1 MSLILPKGFVVNAA
15 GLNGDI
21 ERINQEPLDVAD
33 IAKFWKVYTTTKRRL
48 LDPTAERLENY
59 WWRIWGSRKK
69 SLNGATVARL
79 FAHISDGQTFV
90 PLRGPPNRDEGT
102 PPLTTAAR
110 RGPTASSTTALN
122 RSDPSRPS
130 TTASSIASRNPAPM
144 PHPILKKTRGPS
156 TSGPRPTAR
165 FISPP
170 ESDGEADP
178 SSSASTNSQTNS
190 HVVVEPPSPDSQNV
204 KFDRK
209 SPPSNKKKGGFV
221 ASARKKRPVIV
232 RRQSSQTS
240 QSSTEAVP
248 SIASVQSSAGR
259 TPPAVVEQS
268 RNPPQSRFQENFSP
282 PPDRSKSP
290 KKRNTL
296 RVSDSKRTPPRNAG
310 VTRGGKASH
319 SDEIG
324 ERVSSSGDPGPSAQL
339 RRIENLQTEEVPA
352 EDLTAEDLE
361 EIEVQR
367 SLLAEANAR
376 VKEGLRTA
384 PSPLPSATSDGF
396 RILHRALRPQSEG
409 NVEQKSLSAVQ
420 LLDHE
425 TKGTA
430 SLAPTLT
437 DATGQVN
444 LGNVGIASSPN
455 STSKKDKGKGRNT
468 EDVPGSG
475 MFAKR
480 TIQPVPPVVVPDST
494 GSLTRSKSQLTL
506 LLERDR
512 ARSGEHK
519 SDDEKSNRRKR

>member
-1 MSLILPKGFVVNAA
+1 
-15 GLNGDI
+15 
-21 ERINQEPLDVAD
+21 
-33 IAKFWKVYTTTKRRL
+33 
-48 LDPTAERLENY
+48 
-59 WWRIWGSRKK
+59 
-69 SLNGATVARL
+69 
-79 FAHISDGQTFV
+79 
-90 PLRGPPNRDEGT
+90 
-102 PPLTTAAR
+102 
-110 RGPTASSTTALN
+110 
-122 RSDPSRPS
+122 
-130 TTASSIASRNPAPM
+130 M

-156 TSGPRPTAR
+156 ASGPRPTAR

-178 SSSASTNSQTNS
+178 SSSVSINSQTNS

-204 KFDRK
+204 KFDK
-209 SPPSNKKKGGFV
+209 KTSPSNKKKGGFT

-248 SIASVQSSAGR
+248 SIASVQSSIGR
-259 TPPAVVEQS
+259 TPPAVLEQS
-268 RNPPQSRFQENFSP
+268 RNPPQSRFRENFSP

-310 VTRGGKASH
+310 VTREENASR
-319 SDEIG
+319 SEESG
-324 ERVSSSGDPGPSAQL
+324 ERTSSGDPGPSTQL
-339 RRIENLQTEEVPA
+339 RRIENLQTEDVPA
-352 EDLTAEDLE
+352 EEVTAEELE

-367 SLLAEANAR
+367 TILAEANAR
-376 VKEGLRTA
+376 LKNASHTA
-384 PSPLPSATSDGF
+384 ANPLPSATNDGF
-396 RILHRALRPQSEG
+396 RVLHRTLRPHSEG
-409 NVEQKSLSAVQ
+409 SMEQKPLSAVQ

-444 LGNVGIASSPN
+444 LGNVGTASA
-455 STSKKDKGKGRNT
+455 STSASKKEKGKGRDAQ
-468 EDVPGSG
+468 DVPGSG

-480 TIQPVPPVVVPDST
+480 PVQPVLPAVVPDSM
-494 GSLTRSKSQLTL
+494 GSLLRSKSQLTL

-519 SDDEKSNRRKR
+519 SDDEKSSRRKR